1 MPELNPW
8 AVVEIGKGLVIAF
21 VVAWL
26 AAIGGLTGWTD
37 GLLLGLGLWAA
48 FPVMLL
54 ISSVVHENV
63 SWKLA
68 ALHAGDWLVKLLI
81 IAVIVTVWR

>member
-26 AAIGGLTGWTD
+26 AAIGGLAGWTD
-37 GLLLGLGLWAA
+37 GLLLLQADQQD
-48 FPVMLL
+48 
-54 ISSVVHENV
+54 HRQNQQRE
-63 SWKLA
+63 
-68 ALHAGDWLVKLLI
+68 HAGPGPKSVACATRAMPTTAAIRQADGRVRRP
-81 IAVIVTVWR
+81 T